1 MAITAQLSRVYDLSA
16 NINFQWRIA
25 AALID
30 QVSLVATEA
39 GATPDHANRLAF
51 ASLVAYNTD
60 RHAKM
65 MAIGIVVVNANIQAQ
80 LNSGNPDTNN
90 NAVADADIKAGV
102 STVWDFYANSA
113 ASLTAATKLV

>member
-30 QVSLVATEA
+30 QVATVAGE
-39 GATPDHANRLAF
+39 GAVANHANRLAF